1 MMRSLFSGVS
11 GLKVHQT
18 KMDVIGN
25 NIANV
30 NTIGFKGSTVNFSD
44 VFYQTS
50 SSASG
55 PNEETGM
62 AGRNA
67 IQIGLGSNLSSITT
81 NVATAGGS
89 QRTDN
94 PFDVMIQGDAFF
106 IVNSGGTNYFTKNG
120 AFQVD
125 AAGTLCLAN
134 GANVMG
140 WQVDENGD
148 IVKGQVSKLQVM
160 SGEHMYSEPQATT
173 KATASGNID
182 STDTQLRDGKGAPMQ
197 VQFYD
202 NLGNLYTAKLA
213 ITDNSTTAG
222 TPAVTTFSPKDGK
235 YNIAVTD
242 IMDANNQSIFA
253 SYDETTKKYSATN
266 MTEFTFAG
274 VTYKVK
280 IAADSSSY
288 TVAPDPAGITTVEFN
303 PNSGKFVGIY
313 SNAAAGADG
322 AATPPTDLATDKGKY
337 TSGLFNLTGT
347 GTANTSHAFPADGV
361 SVDFSNLT
369 QYASSDSGTGTSK
382 IQVTKGDA
390 QGYDAGYPVGNMN
403 GISIDGSGKIY
414 GVYDNGTNK
423 LLGQIAVASF
433 ANPSGLEAVGD
444 SMFAQTK
451 NSGEFDGI
459 GEDPSSGNR
468 KLLTGVQEMSNVDL
482 STEFTSMITT
492 QRGFQA
498 NSRIITTSDTMLEE
512 LINLKR

>member
-140 WQVDENGD
+140 WQVDEKGN

-160 SGEHMYSEPQATT
+160 GGENMYSEPEATT
-173 KATASGNID
+173 KATVSGNID

-213 ITDNSTTAG
+213 ITDNSTTTTG
-222 TPAVTTFSPKDGK
+222 TTPVTTFTPKDGK
-235 YNIAVTD
+235 YNVTVTD

-253 SYDETTKKYSATN
+253 SYDETTKKFSATN
-266 MTEFTFAG
+266 ITEFTFAD
-274 VTYKVK
+274 VTYKATVK
-280 IAADSSSY
+280 TDGSGYSVDAD
-288 TVAPDPAGITTVEFN
+288 PDTSKTTIEFN

-313 SNAAAGADG
+313 SAKTTATDG
-322 AATPPTDLATDKGKY
+322 AAAQPTDLATDKGKY
-337 TSGLFNLTGT
+337 ASQSFKLTS
-347 GTANTSHAFPADGV
+347 TANTTHAFPADGL

-369 QYASSDSGTGTSK
+369 QYATSDSGTGTSK